1 MAVTATAEEE
11 KRDLEVKNHP
21 DALDTTVGISR
32 EEIAETLKVDEW
44 GYDVVKAI
52 VTSEDDPTEPV
63 LTFRFWF
70 LGTILGIF
78 AGALGQLYTFK
89 PQTVAVS
96 SLMLSVFGY
105 VGGMFLSKVLP
116 TGILNPGK
124 FTKKELALIVICAS
138 TGAKGVAST
147 LIIGAKDL
155 YFNQKYSYFDAIILV
170 LTTQFIGYGA
180 VGLFR
185 TILVY
190 PRRAFYPSALSGVS
204 LFETLFAANIN
215 DKAFKLFWM
224 ATAGLFCWTF
234 MPQYIAPTLI
244 GVSVFCLANQNSP
257 LFTQL
262 FGGVNN
268 NEGLGIG
275 SISFDWNNI
284 GDDGLVYPWVTQVNQ
299 MVGMVGCVVVIPI
312 LYYNNVWN
320 AKSFPF
326 MAQSLYLATGKKY
339 NQTKILSNN
348 ALDEAKYAAY
358 GQPFYSTS
366 WAFNTMMQN
375 MSVTAGIVHVALW
388 HGKDIMAGVRA
399 VITKPK
405 DGEDK
410 STIQEGDFAELDDSY
425 RLTSVH
431 PEVPLWWYL
440 TLMAVSVSLG
450 FYICV
455 KDDSLPWWAFLLTVF
470 IALIFIIVSGLLAAF
485 TGFSPPFKTFLQLIG
500 GFLLPGRPIAN
511 MYFTTFG
518 GNTIWEAVAMCTDL
532 KIGQYMKIAPRAVFY
547 AQMYGG
553 FLGALIHWVL
563 NHIILDTKRDILLD
577 PNGDNNWSGQNI
589 IGFNTKAITF
599 GTLAP
604 KLLAAG
610 GTYEWLSYAFII
622 GAILPVPFWL
632 GHKYFPKVG
641 FNYVNTTILSW
652 YFCIFTVGV
661 NSGWL
666 SRIILGFVFQLY
678 LRKYQSAWF
687 NKYTYILAAGLSAG
701 TQLAVFVMSFALQG
715 AGGLT
720 IDFPFWLLNPDP
732 ASGKFSDYCTR
743 AK

>member
-1 MAVTATAEEE
+1 MAAIVTDSE
-11 KRDLEVKNHP
+11 KHDQKNP
-21 DALDTTVGISR
+21 DTLDTTVGLTR
-32 EEIAETLKVDEW
+32 DEVADTLKVDEW
-44 GYDVVKAI
+44 GYDIVKAL
-52 VTSEDDPTEPV
+52 VSADDDPTEPV
-63 LTFRFWF
+63 FTFRFWF
-70 LGTILGIF
+70 LGTLLGTF

-105 VGGMFLSKVLP
+105 VGGLFLSKVLP
-116 TGILNPGK
+116 VGMLNPGP

-190 PRRAFYPSALSGVS
+190 PRRAFYPTALSGVS
-204 LFETLFAANIN
+204 LFETLFAADLN

-224 ATAGLFCWTF
+224 ATAGLFFWTF
-234 MPQYIAPTLI
+234 LPQYIAPTLI
-244 GVSVFCLANQNSP
+244 GISVFCLSNQNSP

-275 SISFDWNNI
+275 SISLDWNNI
-284 GDDGLVYPWVTQVNQ
+284 GDDGLVFPWVTQVNQ
-299 MVGMVGCVVVIPI
+299 MAGMIGCVTVIPI
-312 LYYNNVWN
+312 LYYSDVWK

-326 MAQSLYLATGKKY
+326 MAQGLYQANGKKY
-339 NQTKILSNN
+339 NQTRILSND

-358 GQPFYSTS
+358 GQPYYSTS

-388 HGKDIMAGVRA
+388 HGKDIIAGVKA
-399 VITKPK
+399 VFAKK
-405 DGEDK
+405 ADGIQ
-410 STIQEGDFAELDDSY
+410 TIQEGELAEVDDSY
-425 RLTSVH
+425 HLTSVH
-431 PEVPLWWYL
+431 PEVPLWWYGA
-440 TLMAVSVSLG
+440 LMIVSLGLG

-532 KIGQYMKIAPRAVFY
+532 KIGQYMKIPPRAVFA

-553 FLGALIHWVL
+553 FIGALIHWVL

-589 IGFNTKAITF
+589 IGVNSKAITF

-610 GTYEWLSYAFII
+610 GTYEWLSYAFIVGI
-622 GAILPVPFWL
+622 FIPIPFWL

-641 FNYVNTTILSW
+641 FNYVNTAILSW
-652 YFCIFTVGV
+652 FFCYFTVGV

-678 LRKYQSAWF
+678 LRKYKSAWF

-701 TQLAVFVMSFALQG
+701 TQLSVFVMSFAFQG
-715 AGGLT
+715 AGGVT
-720 IDFPFWLLNPDP
+720 IDFPFWALNPDP
-732 ASGKFSDYCTR
+732 ETEKEKYTVMAIF
-743 AK
+743 